1 MSDVL
6 QAAVKYQSRL
16 KSELIKINDFVR
28 MAEEFAKKGEPKSET
43 SDSIMFFKTS
53 PSSDSNPASQK
64 ETAADGPR
72 SVSSGAGAA

>member
-16 KSELIKINDFVR
+16 KSELTKINDFVR

-43 SDSIMFFKTS
+43 SDSIMFKTS
-53 PSSDSNPASQK
+53 PSSDSNPASQN
-64 ETAADGPR
+64 ETTADGPR
-72 SVSSGAGAA
+72 SVGSGAGAA

>member
-16 KSELIKINDFVR
+16 KSELAKINDFVR
-28 MAEEFAKKGEPKSET
+28 MAEELVKDGQPKGEP

-53 PSSDSNPASQK
+53 PSSDSKAMHL
-64 ETAADGPR
+64 
-72 SVSSGAGAA
+72 